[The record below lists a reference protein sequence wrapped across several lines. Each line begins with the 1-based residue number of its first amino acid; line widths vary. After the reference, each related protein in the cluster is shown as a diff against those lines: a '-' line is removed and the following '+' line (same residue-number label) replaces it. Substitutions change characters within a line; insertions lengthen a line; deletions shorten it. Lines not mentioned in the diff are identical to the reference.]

1 MLLGVSP
8 EDLDTVRRAYDA
20 FARGDL
26 PALEKLLAPDIE
38 WRTTPDVPFLGN
50 YRGIDEF
57 LAAMNE
63 WTEPFDELTTSVE
76 DIIDLGDRAI
86 VRHRMRGRGTDSGA
100 EVDLVLWQVVTVENG
115 QLTRMHDFQTRDE
128 ALAAARDH
136 G

>member
-1 MLLGVSP
+1 MTA

-26 PALEKLLAPDIE
+26 DALEQLLSPDIE

-57 LAAMNE
+57 LRAMAE
-63 WTEPFDELTTSVE
+63 WTEPFDELTTTVE
-76 DIIDLGDRAI
+76 EMIDTGERVV
-86 VRHRMRGRGTDSGA
+86 VRHRMRGRGTDSGV
-100 EVDLVLWQVVTVENG
+100 ETDLVLWQVVSVENG
-115 QLTRMHDFQTRDE
+115 QLTRMHDFATRED
-128 ALAAARDH
+128 AIAAAAA

>member
-1 MLLGVSP
+1 MSKGNV
-8 EDLDTVRRAYDA
+8 DIVRRAYDA
-20 FARGDL
+20 FARGDIA
-26 PALEKLLAPDIE
+26 ALRQVLSPDIQ

-63 WTEPFDELTTSVE
+63 WTEPFDELTTTVE
-76 DIIDLGDRAI
+76 EMIDTGDRVV

-115 QLTRMHDFQTRDE
+115 QLTRMHDFATREE
-128 ALAAARDH
+128 AMQAA

>member
-1 MLLGVSP
+1 VSP

-20 FARGDL
+20 FARGDIA
-26 PALEKLLAPDIE
+26 ALRQLLSQDIE
-38 WRTTPDVPFLGN
+38 WRTTPYVPFLGN

-63 WTEPFDELTTSVE
+63 WTEPFDELTTTVE
-76 DIIDLGDRAI
+76 EMIDAGDRVI

-115 QLTRMHDFQTRDE
+115 QLTRMHDFATREE
-128 ALAAARDH
+128 AMEAA

>member
-1 MLLGVSP
+1 VSP
-8 EDLDTVRRAYDA
+8 EDLDIVRRAYDA

-26 PALEKLLAPDIE
+26 AALQELLSADIE

-57 LAAMNE
+57 LAAMSE
-63 WTEPFDELTTSVE
+63 WTEPFDKLTTTVE
-76 DIIDLGDRAI
+76 EMIDTGDRVV

-100 EVDLVLWQVVTVENG
+100 ETDLVLWQVVSVRDGKLAT
-115 QLTRMHDFQTRDE
+115 MYDFNNREE
-128 ALAAARDH
+128 ALAAA

>member
-1 MLLGVSP
+1 MSKGNV
-8 EDLDTVRRAYDA
+8 DIVRRAYDA
-20 FARGDL
+20 FARGDIA
-26 PALEKLLAPDIE
+26 ALRQVLSPDIE

-63 WTEPFDELTTSVE
+63 WTEPFDELTTTVE
-76 DIIDLGDRAI
+76 EMIDTGDRVV

-115 QLTRMHDFQTRDE
+115 QLTRMHDFATREE
-128 ALAAARDH
+128 AMQAAEV

>member
-26 PALEKLLAPDIE
+26 AVLQEMLAPDIE

-57 LAAMNE
+57 LGAMNE
-63 WTEPFDELTTSVE
+63 WTEPFDELTTTVE
-76 DIIDLGDRAI
+76 EIIDTGERAV

-100 EVDLVLWQVVTVENG
+100 ETDLVLWQVVSVRDGKLAT
-115 QLTRMHDFQTRDE
+115 MYDFNNPEE
-128 ALAAARDH
+128 ALAAAAA
-136 G
+136 

>member
-1 MLLGVSP
+1 MSKGNV
-8 EDLDTVRRAYDA
+8 DIVRRAYDA
-20 FARGDL
+20 FARGDIA
-26 PALEKLLAPDIE
+26 ALRQVLSPDIE

-63 WTEPFDELTTSVE
+63 WTEPFDELTTTVE
-76 DIIDLGDRAI
+76 EMIDTGDRVV

-115 QLTRMHDFQTRDE
+115 QLTRMHDFATREE
-128 ALAAARDH
+128 AMQAA

>member
-1 MLLGVSP
+1 MTA

-20 FARGDL
+20 FARGDMA
-26 PALEKLLAPDIE
+26 ALRQVLSPDIE

-50 YRGIDEF
+50 YRGIDAF

-63 WTEPFDELTTSVE
+63 WTEPFHELTTTVE
-76 DIIDLGDRAI
+76 EIIDAGDCAI

-115 QLTRMHDFQTRDE
+115 QLTRMLDFATREE
-128 ALAAARDH
+128 AMEAAS
-136 G
+136 